1 MKGIKICLLQ
11 KELNIKEGINK
22 TNEAQK
28 KPKRKRN
35 NKKKR
40 NNKLIVKQYY
50 LMNNFFKCKLIKLFP
65 VKCKCINSPIKPV
78 DWQNGLNFRS
88 GPTICYL

>member
-28 KPKRKRN
+28 KQKRKRN
-35 NKKKR
+35 NK
-40 NNKLIVKQYY
+40 IVMKQFY
-50 LMNNFFKCKLIKLFP
+50 LMSNYFKCKLIKLFA
-65 VKCKCINSPIKPV
+65 VKCKCINSPIKQV
-78 DWQNGLNFRS
+78 DWQNGLNFGS
-88 GPTICYL
+88 GLTICYL

>member
-1 MKGIKICLLQ
+1 MSTT

-28 KPKRKRN
+28 MPKRKRN
-35 NKKKR
+35 NKM
-40 NNKLIVKQYY
+40 VMKQFY

-65 VKCKCINSPIKPV
+65 VKCKRTNSPIKPV

>member
-28 KPKRKRN
+28 KQKRKRN
-35 NKKKR
+35 NK
-40 NNKLIVKQYY
+40 IVMKQFY
-50 LMNNFFKCKLIKLFP
+50 LMNNLFKCKLIKLFP
-65 VKCKCINSPIKPV
+65 VKCKCINSPIKPA

-88 GPTICYL
+88 GPTICYV

>member
-28 KPKRKRN
+28 TEKEITKRKEITN
-35 NKKKR
+35 
-40 NNKLIVKQYY
+40 
-50 LMNNFFKCKLIKLFP
+50 
-65 VKCKCINSPIKPV
+65 
-78 DWQNGLNFRS
+78 
-88 GPTICYL
+88 